1 MPGMVVGSRYEL
13 AEVIG
18 EGGMGTVWRARDGV
32 LRRDVAVKE
41 VRLPG
46 VLNAHEREVAVER
59 SLREAR
65 AAAGINHPNVITV
78 YDVVRQDE
86 RPWIVM
92 EYLPCRSLEQIV
104 AEDGPLSPE
113 RTAQIGLA
121 LVKALRAAHE
131 AGIQHRD
138 VKPSN
143 VLIRSTDRVIL
154 TDFGIA
160 SISGD
165 PSLTR
170 SGILLG
176 APGYI
181 APERARGESGGPS
194 ADLWSLGATLYA
206 AVEGR
211 PLYDRGSALATLTAI
226 VTEEVDPPT
235 RAGAL
240 TPVLNGL
247 LRRDPEE
254 RIDADRTIT
263 LLRQASAQTRR
274 SAARRTT
281 PAGPDT
287 PSGSAVSG
295 LRNSADGWPTL
306 VDEVPGAT
314 PPDAEQGDDAPGSSR
329 AEDPEPVPAPTT
341 APAPEQR
348 PVPVTPAAPG
358 ASRVRPASAGRVG
371 STAERPG
378 NTAALRTGPRRR
390 PLWYAAAAVA
400 LVLVVGVVLVVRAL
414 QNNDSSGSGDA
425 PAAGGADRHSSS
437 PHPTTHRSG
446 TGRPSAS
453 SSASSASSPSTAA
466 GIPAG
471 FHRYHDPSGF
481 SIAVPNGWNI
491 SHDGRLLYVRDP
503 HSSRKL
509 MVDQTDQPKSDPVA
523 DWTQQE
529 AQRKYG
535 WSDYRRISI
544 HAVDYFVKAADWEFT
559 YAGDNGRLHVIN
571 RGVVTSSHKAYG
583 LMWTAPDASWQD
595 DLRYWRTFT
604 GTLHPA
610 S

>member
-1 MPGMVVGSRYEL
+1 MPGMVVGGRYEL
-13 AEVIG
+13 VEVLG
-18 EGGMGTVWRARDGV
+18 EGGMGTVWRAKDGV

-113 RTAQIGLA
+113 RTAQVGLA

-131 AGIQHRD
+131 TGIQHRD

-143 VLIRSTDRVIL
+143 VLIRSADRVIL

-160 SISGD
+160 SVSGD
-165 PSLTR
+165 ASLTR

-181 APERARGESGGPS
+181 APERARGEAGGPS

-211 PLYDRGSALATLTAI
+211 ALYDRGSALATLTAI

-240 TPVLNGL
+240 TPVLDGL
-247 LRRDPEE
+247 LQRDPDQ

-263 LLRQASAQTRR
+263 LLRQASQRTRR
-274 SAARRTT
+274 SAAEPPAQRSA
-281 PAGPDT
+281 PAGGRS
-287 PSGSAVSG
+287 SGSTTSG
-295 LRNSADGWPTL
+295 QHVRPSDGGWPTL
-306 VDEVPGAT
+306 VDRASGTTPTKNTPNDAVAT
-314 PPDAEQGDDAPGSSR
+314 PPPTPASTSAEPPAQRTTAVKPAPPGSSR
-329 AEDPEPVPAPTT
+329 VAGARAGRAGSTVDGPGSTT
-341 APAPEQR
+341 ALRA
-348 PVPVTPAAPG
+348 
-358 ASRVRPASAGRVG
+358 
-371 STAERPG
+371 RPG
-378 NTAALRTGPRRR
+378 RRRRLWYVTAAT
-390 PLWYAAAAVA
+390 A
-400 LVLVVGVVLVVRAL
+400 LVLVVGVVLVVRAV
-414 QNNDSSGSGDA
+414 QQDDNTGSGSN
-425 PAAGGADRHSSS
+425 PAAGGA
-437 PHPTTHRSG
+437 
-446 TGRPSAS
+446 GRNSAASTPSAKATGT
-453 SSASSASSPSTAA
+453 SSASPSGSPSRTSDPSTAA
-466 GIPAG
+466 GMLAG
-471 FHRYHDPSGF
+471 FHRYRDPSGF
-481 SIAVPNGWNI
+481 TIGVPDGWNI

-503 HSSRKL
+503 DSSRYL

-523 DWTQQE
+523 DWKQQE
-529 AQRKYG
+529 SQRKGG
-535 WSDYRRISI
+535 WSDYRRVTI
-544 HAVDYFVKAADWEFT
+544 HPVDYFIKAADWEFT
-559 YAGDNGRLHVIN
+559 YAGDNGRVHVVN

-583 LMWTAPDASWQD
+583 LYWTTPDARWRG
-595 DLRYWRTFT
+595 DLHYWNTFT
-604 GTLHPA
+604 RTLHPA
-610 S
+610 P